1 MPVPAYLTVWEGVE
15 QLIKVETTIFKGR
28 KETAEVHYGITSL
41 HPNVARPER
50 LLKLWRDHWCIE
62 NGLHWVKDVVLG
74 EDRTTN
80 RKGSSPQVMAAMR
93 NMVVH
98 IASRARKSVSGL
110 LSECSRFPKRAIRL
124 VAQN

>member
-1 MPVPAYLTVWEGVE
+1 MT
-15 QLIKVETTIFKGR
+15 
-28 KETAEVHYGITSL
+28 EVHYGITSL
-41 HPNVARPER
+41 HPDVARPER

-74 EDRTTN
+74 EDRATN
-80 RKGSSPQVMAAMR
+80 RQGSSPQVMAAMR

-98 IASRARKSVSGL
+98 IASRARKSVSDL